1 VFFLGEIMADL
12 GRLLVDNIWIWTS
25 LAGVILAAFVFL
37 LSVDGSDWAPILVMA
52 TVPIQRTLLI
62 GTDSHAA
69 TWTQAAVAG
78 FFAGAAIRFGAGT
91 LRIRLDGPAILMAA
105 VVSLYGL
112 SIAVADDR
120 GLWAAETYR
129 WAITGLFLIVARSY
143 FDDRSDSR
151 VAVALAA
158 GAVVAFAWAAL
169 QVASE
174 EGPASFVRSGVMRA
188 RGGFGEPN
196 PYAAFIWAVTLPLLA
211 FAVAGKGQSR
221 WIRWTSAAVGS
232 LGLAAL
238 VMTQSRGGMLGIGAG
253 LCVIGGML
261 LRLNPRLRLIG
272 LGSAATVAAAAIVL
286 VAIASP
292 WREIDAATTPGN
304 WADQERT
311 AHWVAAV
318 HMVESH
324 LVTGVGSGEF
334 SANYRAD
341 TGYWRFRIS
350 RGHAHN
356 AYLQVAAEVG
366 LPGML
371 AYACLLAAIL
381 GSLIRRL
388 RTTDGSWLALGVAA
402 MTMAMI
408 VHQLVDYLHVLS
420 LGLLFAGLWAAALP
434 SDSRDISSREH
445 NIAA

>member
-1 VFFLGEIMADL
+1 MADL
-12 GRLLVDNIWIWTS
+12 GRLLVDDIWVWTS
-25 LAGVILAAFVFL
+25 LAGLILAAFVFL
-37 LSVDGSDWAPILVMA
+37 LSFDGSDWAPILLMA

-62 GTDSHAA
+62 GSDGHAL
-69 TWTQAAVAG
+69 TWTQAAVAS
-78 FFAGAAIRFGAGT
+78 FFAGAAIRFAAGT
-91 LRIRLDGPAILMAA
+91 LRIRLDAPTILMAT
-105 VVSLYGL
+105 VVSVYGL
-112 SIAVADDR
+112 SIAVAEHR

-129 WAITGLFLIVARSY
+129 WAIAGLFLIIARSY
-143 FDDRSDSR
+143 FDTRSDSR
-151 VAVALAA
+151 VALALAVGA
-158 GAVVAFAWAAL
+158 GVAFAWSAM

-196 PYAAFIWAVTLPLLA
+196 PYAAFIWAITLPLFA
-211 FAVAGKGQSR
+211 FAVAGQGYSR
-221 WIRWTSAAVGS
+221 WLRWACAAGGA

-238 VMTQSRGGMLGIGAG
+238 VMTQSRGGMLGVGAG
-253 LCVIGGML
+253 LCVIGGVML
-261 LRLNPRLRLIG
+261 LRLKPRLRLIG
-272 LGSAATVAAAAIVL
+272 LGGVATIAAAAIVL

-292 WREIDAATTPGN
+292 WRERDAATTPGN

-324 LVTGVGSGEF
+324 PVTGVGAGEF

-356 AYLQVAAEVG
+356 AYLQLAAEVG
-366 LPGML
+366 LPVML

-388 RTTDGSWLALGVAA
+388 RTTDENWLALGVAA
-402 MTMAMI
+402 MTVALMA
-408 VHQLVDYLHVLS
+408 HQLVDYLHVLS

-434 SDSRDISSREH
+434 SDSRDISSREY